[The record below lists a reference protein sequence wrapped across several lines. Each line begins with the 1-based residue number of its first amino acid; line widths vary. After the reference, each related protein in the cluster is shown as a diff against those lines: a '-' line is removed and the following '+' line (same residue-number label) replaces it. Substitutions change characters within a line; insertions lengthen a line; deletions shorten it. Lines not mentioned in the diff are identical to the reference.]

1 MTPQLCLGTAQ
12 FGLPYGITNTEG
24 QVPESEVAKLL
35 AKLEETDF
43 RWLDTAHAYGN
54 AEEVIGRNL
63 WEGHSLRIITKLPAQ
78 PQVAFTGRDAVV
90 WEQAFQLSCERLGV
104 KSLNALLLH
113 APSDLSKPGSGY
125 LEDWLLGLKQR
136 GLVDRLGM
144 SIYTADDLEAVAPDL
159 LDIVQLPLSLYD
171 QRLLQDGTVDWLR
184 RHGAALHARSIF
196 LQGLLLT
203 PVKRWPI
210 WASCEARAHQQ
221 ELEGLAK
228 EKDCHL
234 IDLALGFAKAQT
246 SLEAVVVGI
255 CRLQELADLRRCWS
269 RASSWQPG
277 EMENWALDDPIT
289 LDPRRWPGN
298 D

>member
-136 GLVDRLGM
+136 GLVDRLGAHAHLRCGRKVPDQ
-144 SIYTADDLEAVAPDL
+144 SVADLLRRPLLGQFRLHIGPKCVVGEQLRFPRSGATRYRQAVGGVGQVAPC
-159 LDIVQLPLSLYD
+159 
-171 QRLLQDGTVDWLR
+171 RDGVAFQFPADCR
-184 RHGAALHARSIF
+184 R
-196 LQGLLLT
+196 
-203 PVKRWPI
+203 
-210 WASCEARAHQQ
+210 
-221 ELEGLAK
+221 
-228 EKDCHL
+228 
-234 IDLALGFAKAQT
+234 
-246 SLEAVVVGI
+246 
-255 CRLQELADLRRCWS
+255 
-269 RASSWQPG
+269 
-277 EMENWALDDPIT
+277 
-289 LDPRRWPGN
+289 
-298 D
+298 